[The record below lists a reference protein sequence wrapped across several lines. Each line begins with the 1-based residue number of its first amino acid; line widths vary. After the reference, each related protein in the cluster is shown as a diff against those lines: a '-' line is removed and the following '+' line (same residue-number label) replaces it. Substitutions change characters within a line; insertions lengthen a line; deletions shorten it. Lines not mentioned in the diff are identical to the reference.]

1 MVIFIMDAVLRAM
14 LTGDHFWSTG
24 ASAMCIQYGHQISK
38 N

>member
-14 LTGDHFWSTG
+14 PTGDHFLSTG
-24 ASAMCIQYGHQISK
+24 ASAMCMQYAHQISK